1 MQIQLTRRNILTVS
15 KKIRTGTAE
24 FRNESLGEIM
34 KKEHTASA
42 EETMNILVIEDEE
55 MVLEVAQ
62 AMIERMGY
70 TVLPAVNGEEAVKIA
85 EQHSREI
92 HLAILDMGLP
102 DMEGK
107 EVYSRIIFL
116 RPQMRIIICSGDS
129 IEGTPGEIRKAGVGF
144 IQKPY
149 NYDSLLAIISAVL
162 KSGEKN

>member
-1 MQIQLTRRNILTVS
+1 
-15 KKIRTGTAE
+15 
-24 FRNESLGEIM
+24 M
-34 KKEHTASA
+34 KKEHGTFA
-42 EETMNILVIEDEE
+42 EKTMNILVIEDEE

-85 EQHSREI
+85 QQHSGEI

-107 EVYSRIIFL
+107 EVYSRIMLL
-116 RPQMRIIICSGDS
+116 RPHMRIIICSGDS
-129 IEGTPGEIRKAGVGF
+129 IEGTPREIMNAGVDF

-149 NYDSLLAIISAVL
+149 NYDSLLSIITAVM
-162 KSGEKN
+162 KNGEKN